1 MGGSL
6 GKSAYKVINFP
17 LQPLSK
23 LTKSNWSVPLSG
35 WVTGHKSF
43 NESLKSDGNP
53 IEQKIH
59 RGILK
64 AFGDGGKPSV
74 GYYKPYDFKAMQ
86 NMMQNNASASNQMMS
101 DMLKK
106 QSLADQS
113 SITQKADALAS
124 QNASQQS
131 NIAANVAQAGTQA
144 LGFRA
149 PVKTTFTSANN
160 FSAPNLNGL
169 TFGGK

>member
-53 IEQKIH
+53 IEQKIN

-64 AFGDGGKPSV
+64 AFGDGGKPKE

-86 NMMQNNASASNQMMS
+86 GMMQNNASNEMMNN
-101 DMLKK
+101 MLK
-106 QSLADQS
+106 QNAMTNQASV
-113 SITQKADALAS
+113 TQKANALESA
-124 QNASQQS
+124 NAAQQS
-131 NIAANVAQAGTQA
+131 NIAANVAQAGTQS

-149 PVKTTFTSANN
+149 PVKTTFTPANT
-160 FSAPNLNGL
+160 FSSPNLSGL